1 MTKLKRY
8 GILLLALALTAGLL
22 AGCSREEDMSF
33 RVAMSSVPAT
43 LDPALAS
50 TDEEKTVVSH
60 LFENLMKLQSDGNGG
75 TAAVNGMARS
85 YQCETT
91 ADGQETYTFKLRSS
105 AKWSAGTRV
114 KAGDFVDAWKR
125 LVSPATG
132 SKNAGL
138 LDMVAGYSAARA
150 GNADA
155 LQVSAPDDD
164 TFVVALSGRCPYFID
179 SICTAAATMP
189 VRSEAVEQENWSLSP
204 KTLIT
209 NGAYTAVSWEG
220 DTLLLQQ
227 NNVYHDARRLGP
239 ESISFRFTSDAQTAN
254 SLFERGEADFV
265 LGLTDEAVAK
275 KIDSWMPDY
284 YPETSVV
291 LLNQMSTLTDSDLV
305 RRAMGLVIDRNAIAE
320 LLGARTH
327 LAAEGLVTWGIRNT
341 VGGEF
346 RQIGAVVDNDSE
358 NYEKNCQTA
367 VELMR
372 EAGYTANKLEK
383 LGQVVMLYESD
394 GTMDSLAKFLQKTWK
409 EKLGLSVTLKGVPAS
424 EISSALK
431 QGEYT
436 LATLRVMGDR
446 NDATGFLNRW
456 LIGNEGNYAN
466 FGSSAYEMLLRVA
479 AVSTSKEARDAYLED
494 AERLLLQEGNV
505 IPLYFST
512 RSWSLSEKYTGVFG
526 DNLGRYFFSSVH
538 IASK

>member
-105 AKWSAGTRV
+105 AKWSDGTRV
-114 KAGDFVDAWKR
+114 KAGDFVYAWKR

-189 VRSEAVEQENWSLSP
+189 VRSEAV
-204 KTLIT
+204 
-209 NGAYTAVSWEG
+209 
-220 DTLLLQQ
+220 
-227 NNVYHDARRLGP
+227 
-239 ESISFRFTSDAQTAN
+239 
-254 SLFERGEADFV
+254 
-265 LGLTDEAVAK
+265 
-275 KIDSWMPDY
+275 
-284 YPETSVV
+284 
-291 LLNQMSTLTDSDLV
+291 
-305 RRAMGLVIDRNAIAE
+305 
-320 LLGARTH
+320 
-327 LAAEGLVTWGIRNT
+327 
-341 VGGEF
+341 
-346 RQIGAVVDNDSE
+346 
-358 NYEKNCQTA
+358 
-367 VELMR
+367 
-372 EAGYTANKLEK
+372 
-383 LGQVVMLYESD
+383 
-394 GTMDSLAKFLQKTWK
+394 
-409 EKLGLSVTLKGVPAS
+409 
-424 EISSALK
+424 
-431 QGEYT
+431 
-436 LATLRVMGDR
+436 
-446 NDATGFLNRW
+446 
-456 LIGNEGNYAN
+456 
-466 FGSSAYEMLLRVA
+466 
-479 AVSTSKEARDAYLED
+479 
-494 AERLLLQEGNV
+494 
-505 IPLYFST
+505 
-512 RSWSLSEKYTGVFG
+512 
-526 DNLGRYFFSSVH
+526 
-538 IASK
+538 